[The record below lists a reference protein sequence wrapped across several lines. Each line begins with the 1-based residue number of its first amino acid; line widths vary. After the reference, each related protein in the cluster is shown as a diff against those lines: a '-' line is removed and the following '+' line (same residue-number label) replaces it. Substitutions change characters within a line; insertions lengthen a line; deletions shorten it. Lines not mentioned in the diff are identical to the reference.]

1 FDESLNVGDNPTNS
15 RGSESFSLEQIQSDL
30 LDESE
35 SVRGHA
41 LIKLARGI
49 RRKNKQLLD
58 EITTCPTIMRV
69 VLKQVA
75 DSDSYVYLAAINA
88 LAELAY
94 WKQQFFDDM
103 VEFFLDPTEKLKS
116 ILEFDMDNLREEE
129 KETYLLIQRVKIGE
143 AIAKANKNL

>member
-1 FDESLNVGDNPTNS
+1 MDKKLYLDFQQLVGEIIALLKANDIEPREDDAAPSFFDESLNVGDNPTNS

-69 VLKQVA
+69 VLIVSTQ
-75 DSDSYVYLAAINA
+75 L
-88 LAELAY
+88 
-94 WKQQFFDDM
+94 
-103 VEFFLDPTEKLKS
+103 
-116 ILEFDMDNLREEE
+116 
-129 KETYLLIQRVKIGE
+129 
-143 AIAKANKNL
+143 